1 MRVKG
6 LAAAAVAIALLMSGC
21 ALEGGAPLT
30 IVTKDFAFEGMPQ
43 YLRGG
48 GPFTATVR
56 NEGRV
61 RHELA
66 FIDIGGAS
74 LDDFRREFPK
84 VIEGGPWPDFMRRGS
99 VPFDVGPGDEQT
111 LSFTLE
117 PGNYMLFCALNGDPA
132 KPRTPDGDEAEGK
145 PHYELGMV
153 VPDVNVAGGGGELQA
168 KDGEIVAED
177 YSFDVPKLGAGR
189 RQLVFRNEGP
199 KEWHH
204 LVAFEFPSG
213 TTEEAAI
220 AAFQA
225 FGAAEGTGQPP
236 PPGTPEPAEA
246 GYAGIVSPGMSTT
259 FELILNIN
267 RTYLFACFISDR
279 SGGPPHAVAHQMV
292 KTFIVR

>member
-1 MRVKG
+1 MRIKG

-30 IVTKDFAFEGMPQ
+30 IVAKDFAFEGMPKF
-43 YLRGG
+43 LRGG
-48 GPFTATVR
+48 GPFTATFR
-56 NEGRV
+56 NEGKV
-61 RHELA
+61 FHELA
-66 FIDIGGAS
+66 FIDIGGATF
-74 LDDFRREFPK
+74 DDFRREFPK

-99 VPFDVGPGDEQT
+99 VPMDIEPGEEVT
-111 LSFTLE
+111 ASFTLA
-117 PGNYMLFCALNGDPA
+117 PGNYFLFCALNGDPS
-132 KPRTPDGDEAEGK
+132 KPRTPEGDEAEGK

-153 VPDVNVAGGGGELQA
+153 VEDIHVAGGGGELEA

-204 LVAFEFPSG
+204 LVAFEFPVG

-220 AAFQA
+220 GAFQA
-225 FGAAEGTGQPP
+225 FGQAEETGQPP

-246 GYAGIVSPGMSTT
+246 GYAGIVSPGFENT
-259 FELILNIN
+259 FELILRIN
-267 RTYLFACFISDR
+267 RTYLLACFISDR
-279 SGGPPHAVAHQMV
+279 SGGPPHAVAHRMV